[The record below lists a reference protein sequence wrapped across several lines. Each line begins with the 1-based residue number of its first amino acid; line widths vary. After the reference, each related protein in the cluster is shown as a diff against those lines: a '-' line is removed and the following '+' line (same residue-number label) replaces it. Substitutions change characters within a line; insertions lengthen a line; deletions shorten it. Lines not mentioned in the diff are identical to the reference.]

1 MKKSKLKILF
11 STLALTTLVTIVPL
25 TIVSC
30 SSNKSTSND
39 NVNKPVE
46 PSNPDIP
53 SVTPPNKDEISSVG
67 GEYNGLN
74 VSSYLDVIKT
84 LNLSSNT
91 NIVELNDISLNN
103 ILHQT
108 YPQLNISIQN
118 GSNQYKGELNLKLTN
133 NQTKY
138 ILNDNILI
146 KGFNVKQYSKFT
158 IVNAEI
164 NLEKWFNNFQPI
176 SNQNNNNVNQDLD
189 LLSSFEINIDDE
201 LTINNDNYMEQFRI
215 TPKFSIDSNNLKVNF
230 NIEQSFKEY
239 NNGEWLVVNQYV
251 PLTNKNPLYVPD
263 EPLPSLNQL
272 FEFMMQQIKI
282 INTDAYNFYSSYF
295 MGVGL
300 NSVKNEEPQTA
311 IFNYLNTNEIIDKY
325 KKAYFP
331 NDQYNFVINSNS
343 NFSANDSIGQ
353 LSFSI
358 YVKNFDNTDIDNIS
372 ASHQLVLSGFKKL
385 NLSNQ
390 YNNFVSVENGNS
402 LYNLLS
408 RIFANEI
415 QQVQNDK
422 QTIENVEKIGLNS
435 LLSHYFGLIYIE
447 NMDYNQLETIVNK
460 IKTNYNFS
468 LFGNP
473 ISNFNTN
480 ISIDSLNSSNFNPS
494 LGLYNLGS
502 NSEDIIYLKSIE
514 ISLDG
519 NKNSISL
526 DNNDHPE
533 IRIFGNISITLANNE
548 IINQNVVLVCKIVN
562 SINI

>member
-1 MKKSKLKILF
+1 MKKSKLKLLF

-74 VSSYLDVIKT
+74 VSNYLDVIKT

-91 NIVELNDISLNN
+91 NIVELNDNLLNDR
-103 ILHQT
+103 LHQT

-118 GSNQYKGELNLKLTN
+118 GSRQSKGELNLKLTN
-133 NQTKY
+133 NQTDQ

-146 KGFNVKQYSKFT
+146 KGFNVKQYSEFT
-158 IVNAEI
+158 IVKAEI
-164 NLEKWFNNFQPI
+164 NLEKWFNDYQPI

-201 LTINNDNYMEQFRI
+201 LTINNDNYMEQFSI
-215 TPKFSIDSNNLKVNF
+215 APEFSIDSNNLEVNF

-239 NNGEWLVVNQYV
+239 NNGEWVVDKYV
-251 PLTNKNPLYVPD
+251 QLTNKNPLHVYDV
-263 EPLPSLNQL
+263 PLPSANQL
-272 FEFMMQQIKI
+272 FEFMLQQIKI

-300 NSVKNEEPQTA
+300 DSVKKGELQTA
-311 IFNYLNTNEIIDKY
+311 IFDYLNTNEIIEKY
-325 KKAYFP
+325 KNAYFP
-331 NDQYNFVINSNS
+331 NDQYNFIINSNS

-358 YVKNFDNTDIDNIS
+358 YVKNLDNTDIDNIS
-372 ASHQLVLSGFKKL
+372 ASHQLVLFGFKKL
-385 NLSNQ
+385 NLNKQ
-390 YNNFVSVENGNS
+390 YNNSVSVENGSNLYNS
-402 LYNLLS
+402 LS
-408 RIFANEI
+408 TMFANEI

-422 QTIENVEKIGLNS
+422 QTIENVEKTKLN
-435 LLSHYFGLIYIE
+435 LLLPNYFGLIYME
-447 NMDYNQLETIVNK
+447 NMAENQLEPIINK
-460 IKTNYNFS
+460 INKNYKFW

-473 ISNFNTN
+473 ITNFETD
-480 ISIDSLNSSNFNPS
+480 ISIDSLKSNNFNPS

-514 ISLDG
+514 INLEAY
-519 NKNSISL
+519 KNSISL
-526 DNNDHPE
+526 DNNNLPE
-533 IRIFGNISITLANNE
+533 IRIFGNIAITLANNE

-562 SINI
+562 SNF

>member
-74 VSSYLDVIKT
+74 VSSYLDIIKT

-91 NIVELNDISLNN
+91 NIVELNDNSLNN

-133 NQTKY
+133 NQTKQ

-176 SNQNNNNVNQDLD
+176 INQNNNNVNQDLD

-215 TPKFSIDSNNLKVNF
+215 TPKLSIDSNNLKVNF
-230 NIEQSFKEY
+230 NIEQSFKAY
-239 NNGEWLVVNQYV
+239 NNGEWVVNQYV
-251 PLTNKNPLYVPD
+251 PLTNKNPLYIY
-263 EPLPSLNQL
+263 EISLPSLNQL

-282 INTDAYNFYSSYF
+282 INTEAYNFYSSYF

-311 IFNYLNTNEIIDKY
+311 IFNYLNTDEIIDKY
-325 KKAYFP
+325 KNAYFP

-358 YVKNFDNTDIDNIS
+358 YVRNFNNTDIDNIS

-390 YNNFVSVENGNS
+390 YNNFVNVIKDSRLYNS
-402 LYNLLS
+402 LS
-408 RIFANEI
+408 TMFANEI

-422 QTIENVEKIGLNS
+422 QTIENVEKAGLNS
-435 LLSHYFGLIYIE
+435 FLSNYFRLIYIE

-468 LFGNP
+468 LFGNS

-480 ISIDSLNSSNFNPS
+480 ISIDSLNPSNFNPS

-514 ISLDG
+514 ISLDA

-548 IINQNVVLVCKIVN
+548 IINQNVVLVCKIV
-562 SINI
+562 

>member
-74 VSSYLDVIKT
+74 VSNYLDVIKT

-91 NIVELNDISLNN
+91 NIVELNDNLLNDR
-103 ILHQT
+103 LHQT

-133 NQTKY
+133 NQTEQ
-138 ILNDNILI
+138 ILTDNILI

-158 IVNAEI
+158 IVNAKI

-201 LTINNDNYMEQFRI
+201 LSINNDNYMEQFRI
-215 TPKFSIDSNNLKVNF
+215 NPKFSIDSNNLKVNF

-239 NNGEWLVVNQYV
+239 NNGEWVVNKYV
-251 PLTNKNPLYVPD
+251 PLTNKNPLYDFLDV
-263 EPLPSLNQL
+263 PLPSFNQL

-300 NSVKNEEPQTA
+300 NSIKNEEPQTA
-311 IFNYLNTNEIIDKY
+311 IFNYLNTNEIKDKY

-331 NDQYNFVINSNS
+331 NDQYDFIINSNS

-358 YVKNFDNTDIDNIS
+358 YDKIS
-372 ASHQLVLSGFKKL
+372 IIWFQKIKL
-385 NLSNQ
+385 
-390 YNNFVSVENGNS
+390 
-402 LYNLLS
+402 
-408 RIFANEI
+408 
-415 QQVQNDK
+415 K
-422 QTIENVEKIGLNS
+422 QTI
-435 LLSHYFGLIYIE
+435 
-447 NMDYNQLETIVNK
+447 
-460 IKTNYNFS
+460 
-468 LFGNP
+468 
-473 ISNFNTN
+473 
-480 ISIDSLNSSNFNPS
+480 
-494 LGLYNLGS
+494 
-502 NSEDIIYLKSIE
+502 
-514 ISLDG
+514 
-519 NKNSISL
+519 
-526 DNNDHPE
+526 
-533 IRIFGNISITLANNE
+533 
-548 IINQNVVLVCKIVN
+548 
-562 SINI
+562 

>member
-1 MKKSKLKILF
+1 MKKSKLKILI
-11 STLALTTLVTIVPL
+11 STLALTTLVTTVPL

-30 SSNKSTSND
+30 SSKKSTSND

-53 SVTPPNKDEISSVG
+53 SDTQPNKDEISSVG

-133 NQTKY
+133 NQTKP

-158 IVNAEI
+158 IVNAKI
-164 NLEKWFNNFQPI
+164 NLKKWFNNFQPI

-201 LTINNDNYMEQFRI
+201 LTINNDNYLEQFRI
-215 TPKFSIDSNNLKVNF
+215 NPKFSIDSKNLKVNF

-239 NNGEWLVVNQYV
+239 NNGEWVVNQVV
-251 PLTNKNPLYVPD
+251 PLTNKNPLYVY
-263 EPLPSLNQL
+263 EISLPSLNQL
-272 FEFMMQQIKI
+272 FEFMMQHIKI

-300 NSVKNEEPQTA
+300 NSVKNGEPQTA

-325 KKAYFP
+325 KTTYFP

-358 YVKNFDNTDIDNIS
+358 YVKNFDITDIDNIS

-390 YNNFVSVENGNS
+390 YNNFVSVINNSRLYNS
-402 LYNLLS
+402 LS
-408 RIFANEI
+408 TMFANEI
-415 QQVQNDK
+415 EQVQNDK
-422 QTIENVEKIGLNS
+422 QTIENVVKIGLNS
-435 LLSHYFGLIYIE
+435 FLSNYFGLIYIE
-447 NMDYNQLETIVNK
+447 NMDDNQLETIVNK
-460 IKTNYNFS
+460 INTNYNFS
-468 LFGNP
+468 LFGNS

-480 ISIDSLNSSNFNPS
+480 IYIDSLNSSNFNPS

-502 NSEDIIYLKSIE
+502 NSENIIYLKSIE
-514 ISLDG
+514 ISLDA

-562 SINI
+562 ITNF